1 MTLWQTIQFS
11 ACITGAVVCFA
22 RMIYLM
28 PEFFYGRRFIARSCC
43 RASRRQ
49 STARR
54 LRVLCLAGFCLSADG
69 QTNQAGPSSIQHPAS
84 SNAPAIV
91 ITTNLVTAA
100 PVVRVVNGV
109 AYNSAKSP
117 VWEKFI
123 GTVQTKRNGIL
134 IVDTYQ
140 LKSQSIHPRAYG
152 GGIGSYIGGPEPKS
166 FTQKW
171 REPSKTI
178 AITNIPDY
186 AVLVD
191 GQDIDTELMRVG
203 IYEADG
209 HTMELWDRGT
219 LYRSSVIKTNRV
231 KMKAKP

>member
-11 ACITGAVVCFA
+11 ACILGAVACFA
-22 RMIYLM
+22 RMVYLM
-28 PEFFYGRRFIARSCC
+28 PEFFYGRRFIG
-43 RASRRQ
+43 RRHKP
-49 STARR
+49 RR
-54 LRVLCLAGFCLSADG
+54 REPLAIFCLAGFCLAANG
-69 QTNQAGPSSIQHPAS
+69 QTNQAGPSTIQHPVS
-84 SNAPAIV
+84 SNAPALV

-100 PVVRVVNGV
+100 PVVRVVAGV

-117 VWEKFI
+117 VWKNVT

-134 IVDTYQ
+134 IVDTFQ

-152 GGIGSYIGGPEPKS
+152 GGIGNYIGGPDPKP

-171 REPSKTI
+171 REPGKTI

-186 AVLVD
+186 ATIAD
-191 GQDIDTELMRVG
+191 GHEIDTELMRVG
-203 IYEADG
+203 IYEADV

-231 KMKAKP
+231 TVKAKP